1 MIRVTIDDERLLE
14 LLRGL
19 YANKFHTASRW
30 GRARLNKLKRAF
42 IEQTAVLAKVEG
54 QPVDGFATIV
64 IEVSLNRIDIDAPL
78 KTILDSV
85 APLLFTGK
93 DDRVIRSCHL
103 VMRRPCKGTNKKEG
117 VRRAVV
123 VHAWPLEEYSAS
135 SGFADDVVC
144 SYYDLPKGG
153 GPLRTDS
160 VGG

>member
-1 MIRVTIDDERLLE
+1 MIRVTIDDEGLLE

-30 GRARLNKLKRAF
+30 ERARLNKLKRTF
-42 IEQTAVLAKVEG
+42 IQQTAVLAKVEG
-54 QPVDGFATIV
+54 ERFEGFATIV
-64 IEVSLNRIDIDAPL
+64 IEIALNRIDIDAPL

-85 APLLFTGK
+85 APLLFTGQ

-103 VMRRPCKGTNKKEG
+103 VMRRPCKGTKKKEA

-135 SGFADDVVC
+135 SAYANDVVC
-144 SYYDLPKGG
+144 SYYDIPPGG
-153 GPLRTDS
+153 EALRTDS
-160 VGG
+160 V